1 MKAIK
6 FCLLLV
12 YLSCCLIGCGKL
24 NARNSINGDYPL
36 GIRFDRL
43 ESSLNSQNNNNN
55 SKLSETATPKLIE
68 ELGKNL
74 EQLSPQVAILTPQ
87 VNEVFNN
94 TSIRVKLKVENLSL
108 FKDDKL
114 KMGPHLDLI
123 LDNEPSRKI
132 YNLDEPVV
140 LENLTPGTH
149 TLRVFAARPW
159 DESFKNEEAYAQTS
173 FSVLTKTEDNH
184 PDPNLPLL
192 TYSNPTGTYGAE
204 PIMLD
209 FYLTNAPLHIVA
221 KENYDDDIKD
231 WKIKITI
238 NGESFVTES
247 WQPIYLTG
255 LERGKNWI
263 KLELVDEDGN
273 SIENV
278 FNDTVR
284 VITYDTQEQDTLA
297 KLVTGKMSITEA
309 RSIVEQH
316 YYVQPV
322 GTPEIIES
330 ESESKNIK
338 PEVITEKSLSSSDS
352 KIDNNST
359 IENDS
364 VVKLPTSEL
373 TAPEETEIK
382 IDDADK
388 QETPK
393 LEKNITTVKEI
404 ELPKKEI
411 QERIISTEEKPIKSI
426 KIEAKNTLDKEPIAT
441 IEIPESESLRVTG
454 KEIIIETPTAEQE
467 PKSKTEMPN
476 WLRNILSTL
485 RHKLENL
492 ARLLPE

>member
-12 YLSCCLIGCGKL
+12 CLSCCLIGCGKL

-36 GIRFDRL
+36 DIRFERL
-43 ESSLNSQNNNNN
+43 ESSLNSQKNNNTKN
-55 SKLSETATPKLIE
+55 SKLLETATPKLIE

-74 EQLSPQVAILTPQ
+74 EQLSPQVAILTPK

-94 TSIRVKLKVENLSL
+94 TSIRVKIKVENLSL

-159 DESFKNEEAYAQTS
+159 DESFKNDQAYAQTS

-209 FYLTNAPLHIVA
+209 FYLTNAPLHVVA

-263 KLELVDEDGN
+263 KLEFVDEDGN

-284 VITYDTQEQDTLA
+284 VITYDPQEQDTLA
-297 KLVTGKMSITEA
+297 KLVTEKMSITEA

-316 YYVQPV
+316 YYIQPV

-330 ESESKNIK
+330 ESESENESKNIK
-338 PEVITEKSLSSSDS
+338 PEVIPEKSLSSSDS

-359 IENDS
+359 IENNS

-382 IDDADK
+382 IDDADQ

-393 LEKNITTVKEI
+393 VEKSITTVKEI

-426 KIEAKNTLDKEPIAT
+426 KIEAKNTLDKEPITT
-441 IEIPESESLRVTG
+441 IEIPGSESLRVTE

-467 PKSKTEMPN
+467 PKSKT
-476 WLRNILSTL
+476 
-485 RHKLENL
+485 
-492 ARLLPE
+492 

>member
-12 YLSCCLIGCGKL
+12 CLSCCLIGCGKL

-36 GIRFDRL
+36 GMRFERL
-43 ESSLNSQNNNNN
+43 KSSLNSKN
-55 SKLSETATPKLIE
+55 SKLSEMATPQLIQ

-74 EQLSPQVAILTPQ
+74 EQLSPQVAILKPQ
-87 VNEVFNN
+87 INEVFND
-94 TSIRVKLKVENLSL
+94 TSVSVKIQVQNLSL
-108 FKDDKL
+108 FKDARL

-132 YNLDEPVV
+132 YNLDEPIV

-192 TYSNPTGTYGAE
+192 TYGSPTGTYGAE

-209 FYLTNAPLHIVA
+209 FYLTNAPLHEVA
-221 KENYDDDIKD
+221 KENPDDDIKD
-231 WKIKITI
+231 WKIRITI

-263 KLELVDEDGN
+263 QLELLDENSN

-278 FNDTVR
+278 FNNTVR
-284 VITYDTQEQDTLA
+284 VITYAPQGQDTLA
-297 KLVTGKMSITEA
+297 KLVTGKISLTEA
-309 RSIVEQH
+309 RPIVEQN
-316 YYVQPV
+316 YYIQPV

-330 ESESKNIK
+330 QSESNNIK
-338 PEVITEKSLSSSDS
+338 PEVLSEESFSTNESKINES
-352 KIDNNST
+352 KIDNTSAVT
-359 IENDS
+359 
-364 VVKLPTSEL
+364 LPIPEL
-373 TAPEETEIK
+373 TAPQETEITTDNRDNQEKPEVENIK
-382 IDDADK
+382 ITKIA
-388 QETPK
+388 TPK
-393 LEKNITTVKEI
+393 NET
-404 ELPKKEI
+404 
-411 QERIISTEEKPIKSI
+411 QESLTSTEEKLIKSI
-426 KIEAKNTLDKEPIAT
+426 KIEAKDALEKEPVAT
-441 IEIPESESLRVTG
+441 IKIPASKSLKITE
-454 KEIIIETPTAEQE
+454 KEIIIETPTAELK

-485 RHKLENL
+485 RQKLEDL
-492 ARLLPE
+492 AHLLPE